1 MANRWKILPRDTFE
15 GKAVTFAPTDQVDV
29 YAEIAAEF
37 MSEIFELD
45 PGEYLITDEA
55 DVLDFTPMD
64 ESDTTEIWRR
74 IETAYG
80 IVSTDVESERLVK
93 IFEAIANRRRVQ

>member
-1 MANRWKILPRDTFE
+1 MGKRWKILPRDTFE
-15 GKAVTFAPTDQVDV
+15 GKRVTFAPTDQVDT
-29 YAEIAAEF
+29 YPEIAAEF

-45 PGEYLITDEA
+45 PRDYLITDEA

-74 IETAYG
+74 IEVAYG
-80 IVSTDVESERLVK
+80 ITLSDVESGRLPR
-93 IFEAIANRRRVQ
+93 IFEAIANRRKVQ